1 MFLSVIFLLKKR
13 NFLSFLSFE
22 LLWERLPKH
31 TPVLRRFLLIDFQWL
46 DFKKLMQFCPT
57 AEGWGAHTVGSAL
70 HLSLVTIRTFSCCC
84 HLPSSKRG
92 KNRIFWFPLIWASLK
107 SHWKFYHR
115 LWEQQRRCPMQG
127 PGGNLGTTYSFYQL
141 DQNRSSIGNNCL
153 SHPSETKYH
162 SGMGSLSNR
171 DLLSNGSRGET
182 RQRSAW

>member
-1 MFLSVIFLLKKR
+1 MFPGVIFLLKKR

-57 AEGWGAHTVGSAL
+57 AERRGRAPWAQRYLSASL
-70 HLSLVTIRTFSCCC
+70 LNLVTIRTFSHCC

-92 KNRIFWFPLIWASLK
+92 KKRIFWSPLIWASLK

-115 LWEQQRRCPMQG
+115 LWERRRRCPVQG
-127 PGGNLGTTYSFYQL
+127 LGGNSGTTAPFINFTKMEEAWKTTVYL
-141 DQNRSSIGNNCL
+141 TLLKRSS
-153 SHPSETKYH
+153 TA
-162 SGMGSLSNR
+162 R
-171 DLLSNGSRGET
+171 WV
-182 RQRSAW
+182 A